1 MDERL
6 KHFKANLN
14 FFCNWE
20 ELSGRPWKE
29 FDPASERDCRLAVY
43 CGLKDELDGITL
55 VECGKMIDTSNGEES
70 WQYIRG
76 ILTASQGGGAKNP
89 QQEGDGSKNGPSPGS
104 PSA

>member
-6 KHFKANLN
+6 RSFKANLN

-29 FDPASERDCRLAVY
+29 FDPASERDCRLAIY
-43 CGLKDELDGITL
+43 CGLKDEVEGITL
-55 VECGKMIDTSNGEES
+55 VECGRMIDTSNNTES
-70 WQYIRG
+70 WQH
-76 ILTASQGGGAKNP
+76 ILGVISASQGGGAKNP
-89 QQEGDGSKNGPSPGS
+89 QEGGGSSNGPSPGS